1 MTPEQVGARSLKKV
15 CLGYLMNS
23 GNREYDSLCYAQFQS
38 ASNMTDEINSL
49 SSLVHFGNDFVE
61 DALNEFYKKWNSET
75 LVMQKWI
82 SVQATS
88 PKEDTLD
95 RLNKIFELPEFD
107 FKVPNL
113 VRSAIGLF
121 ALNNPKQFHRP

>member
-1 MTPEQVGARSLKKV
+1 
-15 CLGYLMNS
+15 
-23 GNREYDSLCYAQFQS
+23 
-38 ASNMTDEINSL
+38 
-49 SSLVHFGNDFVE
+49 
-61 DALNEFYKKWNSET
+61 
-75 LVMQKWI
+75 MQKWI

-121 ALNNPKQFHRP
+121 ALNNPKQFHRPDGLGYRFVADQLYKDEINPQISARIAGVLIFTKTWKLTKKG